1 MKRLAVLL
9 LCIVMVFSFIL
20 AGCGE
25 KPGSTQSTTADGAA
39 TADSNAAAE
48 ETTAAAPAEKV
59 NISISAWGIETDP
72 NSQIIKQ
79 AVELYNQK
87 NTLNATAT
95 VEFTEQE
102 QYKTKIAAEMA
113 ANEVP
118 DLFNSW
124 AAGFLKP
131 FVKAGKVYNLS
142 EALDKDSE
150 WKDRYVSGIL
160 SSLTFDGK
168 VYAAPTTQT
177 IVCLFYNKE
186 IFAKYGLEPPATYND
201 LKNIVTTLNN
211 NGITPFALGNKGPWV
226 GAMMS
231 ELVANRIGGSEP
243 FNKVYDGT
251 GTWEDPSFIEA
262 GKIMAE
268 LVNMNAF
275 PKGFNALD
283 NDPSRALFVEGKA
296 AMHVMGSWA
305 IQQLAATDLKGKFD
319 VTKFPAFDGGKGS
332 ADAWLGQPDQSFG
345 ISANSKNIEAAAAFI
360 KTMSDPEI
368 QGKLAEA
375 GNLVATKITLD
386 AAKVDP
392 VAMKVAEL
400 QKSMTELFIFYDVG
414 LGATVGNEF
423 NNTIQAI
430 MAGKSPEESFK
441 KLQQFTES
449 NK

>member
-1 MKRLAVLL
+1 MKKLAVLL
-9 LCIVMVFSFIL
+9 LCITMVFSLVL
-20 AGCGE
+20 AGCGGKTGAAE
-25 KPGSTQSTTADGAA
+25 PATTEGTPTEQTPSDTQEQSTT
-39 TADSNAAAE
+39 
-48 ETTAAAPAEKV
+48 PAEKV
-59 NISISAWGIETDP
+59 NIAISCWGIETDP

-102 QYKTKIAAEMA
+102 QYKTKIAAQMA

-118 DLFNSW
+118 DVFNTW

-131 FVKAGKVYNLS
+131 FVKAGKVYNLG

-150 WKDRYVSGIL
+150 WKGRYVNGIL

-186 IFAKYGLEPPATYND
+186 IFAKYGLEPPATYED
-201 LKNIVTTLNN
+201 LKNIVTTLNK
-211 NGITPFALGNKGPWV
+211 NGVTPFALGNKAPWV

-251 GTWEDPSFIEA
+251 GTWEDPSFIQA
-262 GKIMAE
+262 GKVMAE
-268 LVNMNAF
+268 LANMNAF

-296 AMHVMGSWA
+296 AMHIMGSWA
-305 IQQLAATDLKGKFD
+305 IQQLEATELKGKLD
-319 VTKFPAFDGGKGS
+319 VAKFPAFEGGKGNV
-332 ADAWLGQPDQSFG
+332 DTWLGQPDQNFA
-345 ISANSKNIEAAAAFI
+345 ISANSKNIDAAAAFI
-360 KTMSDPEI
+360 KTISDPEI
-368 QGKLAEA
+368 QAKFAEA
-375 GNLVATKITLD
+375 GNLVATNITLD
-386 AAKVDP
+386 PSKVDP
-392 VAMKVAEL
+392 IAMKVAEL
-400 QKSMTELFIFYDVG
+400 QKSMKELIIFYDVG
-414 LGATVGNEF
+414 LGATIGNEF

-430 MAGKSPEESFK
+430 MAGKSAEDSFK
-441 KLQQFTES
+441 KLQQFTEA
-449 NK
+449 NQ